1 MIRIGNHVV
10 IQKMG
15 GEHLR
20 VCKINRK
27 TKILIEKL
35 RFEIDGAIDQPYGL
49 FEVILLYSAIRIH
62 FMIGS

>member
-1 MIRIGNHVV
+1 MIRTGDHVI

-20 VCKINRK
+20 VCKITRK

-49 FEVILLYSAIRIH
+49 FEVILFSSAISNS
-62 FMIGS
+62 F